1 MTGIDTMYKQIWP
14 SSASY
19 LDVIQKYTGKNTK
32 KNTVFT
38 AKAAYLIT
46 SRD

>member
-32 KNTVFT
+32 KIP
-38 AKAAYLIT
+38 Y
-46 SRD
+46 SRQKRPT